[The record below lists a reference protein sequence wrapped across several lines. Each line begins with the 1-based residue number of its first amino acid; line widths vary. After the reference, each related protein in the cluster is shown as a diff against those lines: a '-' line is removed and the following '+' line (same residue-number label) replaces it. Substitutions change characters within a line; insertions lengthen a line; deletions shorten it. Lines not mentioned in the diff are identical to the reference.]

1 MTMRVTMPSLGM
13 TMEEGRVVHWRVKE
27 GEAIARGQVLVD
39 IESEKTAY
47 EVESPTDGIVE
58 KILVAS
64 DAVVPVGTALCSLV
78 AHGAPVADGKRQEES
93 GTETASAQSSLSSAA
108 RRRMSPRARRLAEE
122 LGVDVAHIAAR
133 NPDGVIQEEDI
144 LAAQKTASAQKAAPS
159 PAPAGSF
166 DVESRFE
173 LRPLTAMRRV
183 TAERMVESA
192 RNAPHFYLAVE
203 MDGSAL
209 LNYQR
214 EHGARLATETET
226 KLTITDLL
234 VAVTARTLMQHR
246 ALNASYT
253 PEGIREWNSVD
264 LGLAVAV
271 DGGLIVPVIRGAEGR
286 SLAEV
291 MLCRADL
298 VARARNG
305 KLAHADVELGTFTLS
320 NLGALGVDFFT
331 SILNPPQAAILSIG
345 TLIERP
351 CAVGGAVVVRPTMLV
366 GLTIDHRV
374 ADGAAGARF
383 LADLR
388 RRIEAGAIDDN

>member
-47 EVESPTDGIVE
+47 EVESPTDGFVE
-58 KILVAS
+58 EILVAA

-78 AHGAPVADGKRQEES
+78 AHGAPVADGKRQEAS
-93 GTETASAQSSLSSAA
+93 GTETASAQSSLSSAT
-108 RRRMSPRARRLAEE
+108 RRRMSPRARKLAEE
-122 LGVDVAHIAAR
+122 LGVDVTRIVTR
-133 NPDGVIQEEDI
+133 NSDGIIQEEDV
-144 LAAQKTASAQKAAPS
+144 LAAHKAASAKAAPS
-159 PAPAGSF
+159 PGPAASF
-166 DVESRFE
+166 DAESRSE

-183 TAERMVESA
+183 TAERMTESA

-234 VAVTARTLMQHR
+234 IAVAARTLMRHR

-271 DGGLIVPVIRGAEGR
+271 DGGLMVPVIRGAERR

-291 MLCRADL
+291 VLCRADL
-298 VARARNG
+298 VARARSG
-305 KLAHADVELGTFTLS
+305 KLTHADVELGTFTLS
-320 NLGALGVDFFT
+320 NLGAFGVDFFT

-345 TLIERP
+345 ALIERP

-374 ADGAAGARF
+374 TDGAAGARF

-388 RRIEAGAIDDN
+388 RRIEAGAIDDH

>member
-1 MTMRVTMPSLGM
+1 MTIHVTMPSLGM
-13 TMEEGRVVHWRVKE
+13 TMEEGRVVNWRVKE

-47 EVESPTDGIVE
+47 EVESPTDGFVE
-58 KILVAS
+58 EILVAT

-78 AHGAPVADGKRQEES
+78 AHGAPVADGERREES
-93 GTETASAQSSLSSAA
+93 RTESASAQSSLSSVT
-108 RRRMSPRARRLAEE
+108 RRRMSPRARKLADA
-122 LGVDVAHIAAR
+122 LGVDVAHIATADP
-133 NPDGVIQEEDI
+133 NGVIQEEDI
-144 LAAQKTASAQKAAPS
+144 RAAARKAAERS
-159 PAPAGSF
+159 APAASS
-166 DVESRFE
+166 DVDSRFE

-183 TAERMVESA
+183 TAERMTESA

-209 LNYQR
+209 LDYQR
-214 EHGARLATETET
+214 EHGARLAAETDT

-234 VAVTARTLMQHR
+234 IAVAARTLTQHR

-253 PEGIREWNSVD
+253 PEGIREWTSVD

-271 DGGLIVPVIRGAEGR
+271 DGGLMVPVIRAAERR
-286 SLAEV
+286 SLADI

-298 VARARNG
+298 VARARSG
-305 KLAHADVELGTFTLS
+305 KLTHADVELGTFTLS

-345 TLIERP
+345 ALIERP
-351 CAVGGAVVVRPTMLV
+351 CAVDGTVIVRPTMIV
-366 GLTIDHRV
+366 GLSIDHRV
-374 ADGAAGARF
+374 TDGAAAARF

-388 RRIEAGAIDDN
+388 QRIEAGALDGG